1 MPEFLHKR
9 ADFADLLRIV
19 ADRDGITPTLVEK
32 DYWIMHSLWGLKSQ
46 GFTFELKGGTSLSK
60 GFGIIK
66 RFSEDIDIRFEPP
79 AEMDVKTG
87 RNHDKEIHIESRRKF
102 YDWLAKEI
110 KIPDVTASR
119 ANEYD
124 DERLRNA
131 GITLTYETK
140 TEELQGV
147 KPGILLEV
155 GFDNTTPNTPV
166 DISSWAMESARAS
179 NVDVVDNRAMGILC
193 YNPEFTFV
201 EKLQTISTKFR
212 KFRDT
217 GKIPPNFLRH
227 YYDVY
232 CLLEVDAVK
241 TFIGTDRYEERK
253 KQRFPAADERQIAAN
268 RAFLFENRE
277 ESEEFEKE
285 YKGTE
290 ALYYA
295 GQPPL
300 AAIATRIKEHIELL

>member
-9 ADFADLLRIV
+9 TDFADLLRIV
-19 ADRDGITPTLVEK
+19 AERDSITPTLVEK
-32 DYWIMHSLWGLKSQ
+32 DYWIMHCLWGLKSQ

-79 AEMDVKTG
+79 AEMEVKTG
-87 RNHDKEIHIESRRKF
+87 KNRDKDIHIESRRKF
-102 YDWLAKEI
+102 YDWLTAEI

-119 ANEYD
+119 ATEYD
-124 DERLRNA
+124 DERLRNG
-131 GITLTYETK
+131 GIRLIYETK

-155 GFDNTTPNTPV
+155 GFDDTTPNTPV

-179 NVDVVDNRAMGILC
+179 KVDVVDNRAMGILC

-201 EKLQTISTKFR
+201 EKLQTISTKFS

-217 GKIPPNFLRH
+217 GKMPPNFLRH

-241 TFIGTDRYEERK
+241 TFIGTERYEERK
-253 KQRFPAADERQIAAN
+253 KQRFPAADELRIAAN
-268 RAFLFENRE
+268 PAFLFEKPKE
-277 ESEEFEKE
+277 LEKFEKE

-295 GQPPL
+295 GQPSL
-300 AAIATRIKEHIELL
+300 AEIAARIKEHIERL

>member
-1 MPEFLHKR
+1 MPEFLHQR

-19 ADRDGITPTLVEK
+19 AERDSITPTLVEK
-32 DYWIMHSLWGLKSQ
+32 DYWIMHCLWGLKTQ

-79 AEMDVKTG
+79 AAMEVKTG
-87 RNHDKEIHIESRRKF
+87 KNHDKDIHIESRRKF
-102 YDWLAKEI
+102 YDWLAAEI
-110 KIPDVTASR
+110 KIPDITASR
-119 ANEYD
+119 ATEYD
-124 DERLRNA
+124 DERFRNG
-131 GITLTYETK
+131 GIRLTYETK
-140 TEELQGV
+140 TEALQGV

-155 GFDNTTPNTPV
+155 GFDDTTPNTPV
-166 DISSWAMESARAS
+166 DISSWAMELARES
-179 NVDVVDNRAMGILC
+179 NVDVADNRALGILC

-212 KFRDT
+212 KFRET
-217 GKIPPNFLRH
+217 GKMPPNFLRH

-241 TFIGTDRYEERK
+241 AFIGTDRYEERK
-253 KQRFPAADERQIAAN
+253 KQRFPTADEKRIAAN
-268 RAFLFENRE
+268 PAFLFENPE
-277 ESEEFEKE
+277 ELEKFEKE

-300 AAIATRIKEHIELL
+300 AEIATRIKEHIEQL